1 MNRPVLIRDVAK
13 LAGVSQSSVSRA
25 LNPDRYAS
33 EELRARV
40 AAAVAELGYEPNL
53 LAQNLR
59 TQSSRTIGCMV
70 SDLANPMYAEIIGAA
85 EARLQEA
92 GYLTVVA
99 NSHLGEQEVELLNMF
114 RRRRMD
120 GLLLTL
126 DNEARDG
133 LMEAMSDASM
143 PVVLLDRDFIGD
155 HDRVQVDHRQ
165 GAYTVVSYLLGLGH
179 RRILLETPSH
189 LVRPGRER
197 IAGAQAAVRDAG
209 LPAEVLTVSDHL
221 LPKRE
226 FVFEDVLQALS
237 QAKRPTAIV
246 VLGNDMLAGALAAI
260 EASHLRIPEEVSVVS
275 IGDTALSQFA
285 APGITALR
293 WDLKQF
299 GRAAAGLLLDR
310 IDGRSVAPRAVTFPT
325 ELVLR
330 RSCMPPAAT
339 AETPTPASPANGALE
354 PRPSAL

>member
-1 MNRPVLIRDVAK
+1 MNRPVLISDVAK

-33 EELRARV
+33 DELRARV
-40 AAAVAELGYEPNL
+40 AAAVAQLGYEPNL

-59 TQSSRTIGCMV
+59 TQSSMTIGCMV
-70 SDLANPMYAEIIGAA
+70 SDVANPMYAEMIGAA

-126 DNEARDG
+126 DNVEREG
-133 LMEAMSDASM
+133 LMDAMSEASI
-143 PVVLLDRDFIGD
+143 PKVLLDRDNIED
-155 HDRVQVDHRQ
+155 CDRVQVDHRQ

-179 RRILLETPSH
+179 RHLLLETPSH

-209 LPAEVLTVSDHL
+209 LPAAVLAIADHL
-221 LPKRE
+221 VPKRE
-226 FVFEDVLQALS
+226 VVFEDVLQALS
-237 QAKRPTAIV
+237 QPKRPTAIV

-260 EASHLRIPEEVSVVS
+260 EASHMRIPEDVSVVS
-275 IGDTALSQFA
+275 IGDTALAQFA

-310 IDGRSVAPRAVTFPT
+310 IEGRSAEPRAVTFPT

-330 RSCMPPAAT
+330 RSCIPPAAT
-339 AETPTPASPANGALE
+339 ASVAPVTSRKRG
-354 PRPSAL
+354 PRSKS

>member
-1 MNRPVLIRDVAK
+1 MAK

-40 AAAVAELGYEPNL
+40 DAAVKQLGYEPNS

-59 TQSSRTIGCMV
+59 TQSSMTIGCMV
-70 SDLANPMYAEIIGAA
+70 SDVANPMYAEIIGAA

-99 NSHLGEQEVELLNMF
+99 NSRLGQQEVELINMF

-126 DNEARDG
+126 DNDEREGLAEAVRAAG
-133 LMEAMSDASM
+133 IPM
-143 PVVLLDRDFIGD
+143 VLLDRDLIDGC
-155 HDRVQVDHRQ
+155 DRVQVDHRQ
-165 GAYTVVSYLLGLGH
+165 GAHAVVSHLLNLGH

-189 LVRPGRER
+189 RVRPGRER
-197 IAGAQAAVRDAG
+197 IAGAKEAVRDAG
-209 LPAEVLTVSDHL
+209 LPQ
-221 LPKRE
+221 
-226 FVFEDVLQALS
+226 DVLSISEHVSPLREEVFADVQMAL
-237 QAKRPTAIV
+237 AKPERPTAIV
-246 VLGNDMLAGALAAI
+246 VLGNEMLAGTLSAI
-260 EASHLRIPEEVSVVS
+260 ASSRLQIPEDVSIVS
-275 IGDTALSQFA
+275 IGDTSLAQFA
-285 APGITALR
+285 SPGITALR
-293 WDLKQF
+293 WDLRQF

-310 IDGRSVAPRAVTFPT
+310 IDGLDGEAKVITFPT

-330 RSCMPPAAT
+330 RSCAAPPPVAPTPSRQRRGARAAT
-339 AETPTPASPANGALE
+339 LDK
-354 PRPSAL
+354 